1 MTPEPNGNDHTRH
14 VIVTIKNGVLDV
26 LAKPVGI
33 RLTLVDYDVEGHVLG
48 TDCGDGD
55 PATCCVREWSE
66 SEGIDAEHDAEPIE
80 QVRSA
85 AGEWSCRWQCPDCG
99 FVVHWSY
106 GDLAEAGNP
115 CCPDCDI
122 EMEMA

>member
-1 MTPEPNGNDHTRH
+1 MGVVSSSARQLEPDDPMIYIQTDAAINPGNS
-14 VIVTIKNGVLDV
+14 GG
-26 LAKPVGI
+26 P
-33 RLTLVDYDVEGHVLG
+33 LVNVEGEVIG
-48 TDCGDGD
+48 TDCDDGD
-55 PATCCVREWSE
+55 RATCCLREWSE
-66 SEGIDAEHDAEPIE
+66 SEEINAEHGAERIE

-85 AGEWSCRWQCPDCG
+85 AGDWSCRWKCPDCG

-115 CCPDCDI
+115 CCSDCDI